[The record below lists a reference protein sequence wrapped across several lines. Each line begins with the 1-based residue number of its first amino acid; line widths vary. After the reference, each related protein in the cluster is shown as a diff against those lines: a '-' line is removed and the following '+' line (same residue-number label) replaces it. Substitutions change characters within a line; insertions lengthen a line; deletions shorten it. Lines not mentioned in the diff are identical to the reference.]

1 MQTST
6 MKISLV
12 ATLLCIP
19 SAMASIQIIPVLVAA
34 AVLGGISV
42 GGTGMTAGIVS
53 GVVSGAVGVGI
64 GCATK
69 SGCKRQEDAIHY
81 ARNMARE
88 VAAEIAADMEKR
100 QDGPGAAPVGVPQHN
115 WDDCYNEALASHITI
130 TGPIGDNH
138 IRAEGVP
145 PTCMTLATVIGGTAV
160 QAIPIPCGSA
170 CMEWTNMTPEFY
182 ENVRG
187 MLNVQVL
194 NA

>member
-1 MQTST
+1 MQTNT
-6 MKISLV
+6 KMISLV

-19 SAMASIQIIPVLVAA
+19 GAMASLPIIPALVAA
-34 AVLGGISV
+34 AVV
-42 GGTGMTAGIVS
+42 GGGASSGMTAGVVS

-69 SGCKRQEDAIHY
+69 SGCKRQEDSIHY
-81 ARNMARE
+81 ARNMAHE
-88 VAAEIAADMEKR
+88 VAAEVAAEMEKR

-115 WDDCYNEALASHITI
+115 WDDCYNEALSSHITI

-145 PTCMTLATVIGGTAV
+145 PTCMTLATVIGGTAG
-160 QAIPIPCGSA
+160 QAIPIPCGSN

-187 MLNVQVL
+187 MLNSQVL